1 MIFALLWKFTLREG
15 LFQLQQ
21 PVSVVWRRH
30 EPGWC
35 VVQSYDWDLTVCDF
49 FQKQTFTHKSKQFS
63 LSVWWLAPCYLF
75 TFNAWI
81 SSQKCSKYERKCW
94 PKSMSDAH
102 SYNDLTHW
110 ILLATSGKYVL
121 FFLLAPTS
129 TSVIMR
135 EAGGRQLSG
144 TNSQNKNI
152 NLNGNLRR
160 RSHHCQHLH
169 WRSWLLLDFG
179 LNFGWQKACRYTLYL
194 GDHYSQ
200 WLRAT
205 HPSFS

>member
-1 MIFALLWKFTLREG
+1 M
-15 LFQLQQ
+15 
-21 PVSVVWRRH
+21 
-30 EPGWC
+30 
-35 VVQSYDWDLTVCDF
+35 CDF

-81 SSQKCSKYERKCW
+81 SSQKCSKYENVDPSLCL
-94 PKSMSDAH
+94 MH
-102 SYNDLTHW
+102 IHIIQYNDLTHW

-121 FFLLAPTS
+121 FYLLGPTS

-135 EAGGRQLSG
+135 EAGERQLSG

-169 WRSWLLLDFG
+169 WRS
-179 LNFGWQKACRYTLYL
+179 
-194 GDHYSQ
+194 
-200 WLRAT
+200 
-205 HPSFS
+205 